1 MIQGLPLP
9 ILKQMASNPKILG
22 PLLISVVGAQN
33 ANQIMNALSNDQ
45 IPFDDVLNILV
56 GSPISSVVS
65 QMGSVDTPDGV
76 YLGPTQEDLDR
87 ARKESEILNKP
98 TSTPIPEEKKVTVD
112 DIGFTQ
118 VDQTPQIIS
127 SPIPPEEKVSVDDIG
142 FTAAPAPKIGDMI
155 MTILEPPENPSE
167 EEKEIQERLNNKM
180 FKDQSILDFVKGN
193 PNVDYKQEAIDKGG
207 YIGDAVGGK
216 FWAKYPANPFPGGE
230 TTYKN
235 RVLTYMKPEDFLKL
249 AEKKDF
255 NTVESKTAFKLYEN
269 TNTGLSVPFLNG
281 NLNEKGQIEIDGH
294 EGRHRAEYVRRL
306 DPDTPIPVYITV
318 SAPSGQEQFVNQQTY
333 NYGRSLT
340 EAGDI
345 LLNADFINEEGNPV
359 DVKILGYD
367 IEGKKAGEIFEKTSP
382 TSEQSFSDLVD
393 IIEEPTQE
401 IVGQGIQ
408 FPKEKTDNNLR
419 LHTDRIK
426 KIQEGKTT
434 TYPGGPLNDRI
445 VLKAPNE
452 SLPDIAIGNINFD
465 DWKNRVEKTMSPDEI
480 LEAAKWYKKIYG
492 EFDRVGAKD
501 EKERNKLVNAWLS
514 GQINESPTNALTNV
528 LYVYEQMKQGVP
540 FDEIK
545 GKGLPDPTNNIK
557 NILFERVID
566 KGVGAKI
573 SDFTDAGL
581 GKNVRSF
588 MGNDAAGGQP
598 FVVDVHTARD
608 TGLVDETFLNKL
620 RQLGYK
626 IPKDVKLDFGKGGIT
641 GTKYENRAIF
651 GNELTKHLN
660 EINWLG
666 KSDWI
671 PAEIQA
677 IGWMNLT
684 EMYGELGTSGD
695 ITMALERNTRRID
708 SGFNPSKDSPI
719 YQEFGEAIDNL
730 DSNQRGEIVSKAL
743 EMVNQTFGT
752 DFSSAIHAT
761 GGTDT
766 YQNPTSVQQMFS
778 SKENAFKAAAMLGY
792 LLNQPE
798 VWVNS
803 TKELTKNPQH
813 LSVDLFEIDTQNLR
827 DSATLKKLFDSIVE
841 NDENNLFTGYHP
853 IESVNGQTGIKIIID
868 RDAMKNS
875 PLKTKEVLPYI
886 QSFLTEKF
894 PSITQDLDFSVQPF
908 IMEVELEKIKNDWS
922 IDKNGESFKA
932 YFSDES
938 QGVTPLKSWSDI
950 GDYFQE
956 LKGFIGSQI
965 GKIKKGSVTE
975 KRRGGMMSVP
985 EIPSL
990 VNGGLV
996 DINYLTRPLNNGR

>member
-1 MIQGLPLP
+1 MVQQIPAV
-9 ILKQMASNPKILG
+9 ILKQAASNPKILG
-22 PLLISVVGAQN
+22 PLLISTVGAQN
-33 ANQIMNALSNDQ
+33 ANQIMNALSNNQ
-45 IPFDDVLNILV
+45 IPFDDVLNILT
-56 GSPISSVVS
+56 GSSLSSVVNQIQS
-65 QMGSVDTPDGV
+65 TPAGEVYAPKESDIEAERKFNEELNKNITLPSEVPLGQVLSTPETTTKPEPLITPDV
-76 YLGPTQEDLDR
+76 PEQKTKVED
-87 ARKESEILNKP
+87 
-98 TSTPIPEEKKVTVD
+98 V
-112 DIGFTQ
+112 GFTGA
-118 VDQTPQIIS
+118 
-127 SPIPPEEKVSVDDIG
+127 PEQK
-142 FTAAPAPKIGDMI
+142 
-155 MTILEPPENPSE
+155 
-167 EEKEIQERLNNKM
+167 
-180 FKDQSILDFVKGN
+180 
-193 PNVDYKQEAIDKGG
+193 
-207 YIGDAVGGK
+207 
-216 FWAKYPANPFPGGE
+216 
-230 TTYKN
+230 
-235 RVLTYMKPEDFLKL
+235 
-249 AEKKDF
+249 
-255 NTVESKTAFKLYEN
+255 
-269 TNTGLSVPFLNG
+269 
-281 NLNEKGQIEIDGH
+281 
-294 EGRHRAEYVRRL
+294 
-306 DPDTPIPVYITV
+306 
-318 SAPSGQEQFVNQQTY
+318 
-333 NYGRSLT
+333 
-340 EAGDI
+340 
-345 LLNADFINEEGNPV
+345 
-359 DVKILGYD
+359 
-367 IEGKKAGEIFEKTSP
+367 
-382 TSEQSFSDLVD
+382 FSDLIMTLD
-393 IIEEPTQE
+393 EPTDLMGE
-401 IVGQGIQ
+401 GIV

-426 KIQEGKTT
+426 KVQEGKTT

-620 RQLGYK
+620 RQLGYE
-626 IPKDVKLDFGKGGIT
+626 IPEDVKLDFGKGGIT

-651 GNELTKHLN
+651 GNDLTKHLN

-730 DSNQRGEIVSKAL
+730 DPNQRGEILSKAL
-743 EMVNQTFGT
+743 EMVNETFGT

-803 TKELTKNPQH
+803 TKELTKNPKH
-813 LSVDLFEIDTQNLR
+813 LSVDLFETDTQNLR
-827 DSATLKKLFDSIVE
+827 DSATLKKFFNSIVE
-841 NDENNLFTGYHP
+841 NDENRLFTGYQP
-853 IESVNGQTGIKIIID
+853 IESVNGQTGIKLIID
-868 RDAMKNS
+868 SDAIKNS
-875 PLKTKEVLPYI
+875 PLKKVDVVPYI

-975 KRRGGMMSVP
+975 KRRGGYVMPLP
-985 EIPSL
+985 EIDML
-990 VNGGLV
+990 
-996 DINYLTRPLNNGR
+996 